1 MNKKASGKKSAPP
14 PSSPNQ
20 MYAILIGLAV
30 VGAGVIYYLVKK
42 PQVTS
47 IPIPTTIA
55 TEDTAGFRGYVI
67 GSPDAKVEI
76 TEYADYQCPACQT
89 FDALQFDVV
98 KRQLVDSGLA
108 RFRYRDFPLDQ
119 IHPHARLAAH
129 AAACADEQGKFW
141 EMKRAIYDHHPD
153 WAMKRSVGN
162 LFRDYATQ
170 VGVDGAKYDDCMSS
184 QKFAGRIEA
193 SLQEGMRLGV
203 GSTPTFMIGNRL
215 YTRVGTSD
223 SLAAIVRRVAAEATP

>member
-1 MNKKASGKKSAPP
+1 MSKKPVSKKAAPP
-14 PSSPNQ
+14 AANPNQ
-20 MYAILIGLAV
+20 FYAILAGLAV
-30 VGAGVIYYLVKK
+30 VGAGVIYYLVKR

-47 IPIPTTIA
+47 IPVPTSIA
-55 TEDTAGFRGYVI
+55 TADTAGFRGYVI

-119 IHPHARLAAH
+119 LHPHARLAAH
-129 AAACADEQGKFW
+129 AAACADDQGKFW
-141 EMKRAIYDHHPD
+141 EMKRAIYDNHSA
-153 WAMKRSVGN
+153 WATQRSVAG
-162 LFRDYATQ
+162 LFRDYAGQ
-170 VGVDGAKYDDCMSS
+170 VGADRGKYDECMSS
-184 QKFAGRIEA
+184 KKFAGRIEA
-193 SLQEGMRLGV
+193 SLQEGAKLGV
-203 GSTPTFMIGNRL
+203 GSTPSFLIGSRL
-215 YTRVGTSD
+215 YAGGLTSD